1 MRLLYIANARIPT
14 EKAHGLQIMQNCEAL
29 ARAGAEVTLQTPRR
43 VNTPALRA
51 VADPWAH
58 YGVHP
63 CFTLQ
68 RLPCLDLQW
77 LVGERIALLRRGAFL
92 LQVISWLFVLTVT
105 LLSGRRPD
113 VYYTRDLPVAGLVV
127 LLRRGG
133 RLAYEPHRISGSGA
147 GRWLQARVMRHA
159 AALYP
164 VTAAMAREAGKLGA
178 TCEQLCVV
186 HDGIR
191 AERFADMPTRETARQ
206 QLGWN
211 SDRFVVG
218 YVGRL
223 QTMAMDKGVGSLTK
237 AVAPEKNM
245 AIALVGGPEER
256 VRELRNLWHAC
267 GRSDD
272 DFLVAGQVNPEAV
285 PLHLAAFDV
294 CAMPFPWTEHFAWY
308 ASPVKLFEYMSSG
321 RPLVAT
327 DLPAV
332 AEVVRHEE
340 HALLVPPDDIPA
352 LREALLRLQEDAALR
367 QRLACNAREEVMQR
381 YTWAHR
387 ARRILRHLARRTGF
401 AVMP

>member
-29 ARAGAEVTLQTPRR
+29 ARAGVEVSLWAARR
-43 VNTPALRA
+43 VNTRELRG

-63 CFTLQ
+63 CFALQ

-77 LVGERIALLRRGAFL
+77 LVGERITPLRRGAFF
-92 LQVISWLFVLTVT
+92 LQVISWLLVLTAT
-105 LLSGRRPD
+105 LLPGSGSD
-113 VYYTRDLPVAGLVV
+113 WYYTRDLPAAALLV
-127 LLRRGG
+127 LLQRGK
-133 RLAYEPHRISGSGA
+133 RLAYEPHRISGSGP
-147 GRWLQARVMRHA
+147 GRWLQARVMQHA
-159 AALYP
+159 AALFP
-164 VTAAMAREAGKLGA
+164 VTGAMAREARELGA
-178 TCEQLCVV
+178 TREQLCVV

-191 AERFADMPTRETARQ
+191 AERFRDMPAREDARKQ
-206 QLGWN
+206 VGWQRE
-211 SDRFVVG
+211 RFIVG

-223 QTMAMDKGVGSLTK
+223 QTMAMDKGVGGLTQ
-237 AVAPEKNM
+237 AIAPVKDM

-256 VRELRNLWHAC
+256 VQELRALWQQA
-267 GRSDD
+267 GRRDE
-272 DFLVAGQVNPEAV
+272 DFLVAGQVTPDAV
-285 PLHLAAFDV
+285 PLYLAAFDV

-340 HALLVPPDDIPA
+340 HALLVPPDDVPA
-352 LREALLRLQEDAALR
+352 LRKALQRLQGDAALR
-367 QRLACNAREEVMQR
+367 QGLAANAREEVMQR

-387 ARRILRHLARRTGF
+387 ASRILRHLEERTGF
-401 AVMP
+401 AR

>member
-1 MRLLYIANARIPT
+1 MKLLYLANARIPT

-29 ARAGAEVTLQTPRR
+29 ARAGAEVTLRVPRR
-43 VNTPALRA
+43 VNTREMRA

-58 YGVHP
+58 YGVQP
-63 CFTLQ
+63 CFALQ

-92 LQVISWLFVLTVT
+92 LQVISWLVVLTAT
-105 LLSGRRPD
+105 LLPGRRSD
-113 VYYTRDLPVAGLVV
+113 VYYTRDLPVAGLLV
-127 LLRRGG
+127 LLRRGR
-133 RLAYEPHRISGSGA
+133 RLAYEPHRISGSGP
-147 GRWLQARVMRHA
+147 GRWLQAQVMQRA
-159 AALYP
+159 AALFP
-164 VTAAMAREAGKLGA
+164 LTAAMARQAGELGA
-178 TCEQLCVV
+178 TGEQLCVV

-191 AERFADMPTRETARQ
+191 AERFMDMPSREEARQ

-223 QTMAMDKGVGSLTK
+223 QTMAMDKGVGNLAR
-237 AVAPEKNM
+237 AVAPLEDT
-245 AIALVGGPEER
+245 AIALVGGPEES
-256 VRELRNLWHAC
+256 VTELRDLWHAS
-267 GRSDD
+267 GRSED

-285 PLHLAAFDV
+285 PLYLAAFDV

-308 ASPVKLFEYMSSG
+308 ASPVKLFEYMTSG

-340 HALLVPPDDIPA
+340 HALLVPPDDLTA
-352 LREALLRLQEDAALR
+352 LQEALLRLQRDAALR
-367 QRLACNAREEVMQR
+367 QRLACKAREEVMGR

-387 ARRILRHLARRTGF
+387 ARRILRHLECRTGCSI
-401 AVMP
+401 